1 MKKINWAFSM
11 LFVCFSCL
19 AQNSDFDAPIN
30 VASEHNEA
38 SLKDQTIRYWG
49 NVVVQQGSLQIKAEE
64 LTLDRSGGKGK
75 EIIIAKGK
83 PAIYSQLLD
92 DNKPIEAK
100 AYEIR
105 YQMEQKVLILN
116 TKAMIS
122 QNGSEVRAG
131 RIQYDMTNQKL
142 NADRGDSG
150 EAPTTVFTSEE
161 KSQ

>member
-1 MKKINWAFSM
+1 MKKINWTLGF
-11 LFVCFSCL
+11 LLVCFASL

-49 NVVVQQGSLQIKAEE
+49 NVIVQQGSLQIKAEE

-75 EIIIAKGK
+75 EIIIAKGT
-83 PAIYSQLLD
+83 PAVYSQLLD
-92 DNKPIEAK
+92 DNTPIEAK
-100 AYEIR
+100 AHEIR
-105 YQMEQKVLILN
+105 YQMEQKVLVLN
-116 TKAMIS
+116 KKAVIS

-161 KSQ
+161 KQQ

>member
-1 MKKINWAFSM
+1 MVK
-11 LFVCFSCL
+11 
-19 AQNSDFDAPIN
+19 
-30 VASEHNEA
+30 
-38 SLKDQTIRYWG
+38 
-49 NVVVQQGSLQIKAEE
+49 QGTLQIKADE

-75 EIIIAKGK
+75 EIIIAKGT
-83 PAIYSQLLD
+83 PAVYSQLLE

-105 YQMEQKVLILN
+105 YQMEQKVLVLN
-116 TKAMIS
+116 KKAVIS

-150 EAPTTVFTSEE
+150 EATTTVFTSEE